1 MTRLLAL
8 TFGLAVA
15 AVALYL
21 LVSSGQPPPVA
32 SKSPG
37 AEIDDASREKL
48 ERVLEEAEAQGE
60 D

>member
-1 MTRLLAL
+1 MRLVVL

-15 AVALYL
+15 AAVLYL
-21 LVSSGQPPPVA
+21 LVSDGPPPPVA
-32 SKSPG
+32 SRPPS

-48 ERVLEEAEAQGE
+48 ERVLEQAERPGG

>member
-1 MTRLLAL
+1 MTRLFAL

-15 AVALYL
+15 AAAVYL
-21 LVSSGQPPPVA
+21 LGSSGQPPPVA
-32 SKSPG
+32 SKSPS

-48 ERVLEEAEAQGE
+48 ERVLEEAETQGE

>member
-1 MTRLLAL
+1 VTRLLAL

-15 AVALYL
+15 AAVLYL
-21 LVSSGQPPPVA
+21 LVSDGQPPPVA
-32 SKSPG
+32 SKPPS

-48 ERVLEEAEAQGE
+48 ERVLDQVERPGE

>member
-1 MTRLLAL
+1 VTRLLAL

-21 LVSSGQPPPVA
+21 LVSTGQPPPVA
-32 SKSPG
+32 SKPPS

-48 ERVLEEAEAQGE
+48 VRVLEEAATQGE
-60 D
+60 G